1 MAQGWLPTKPPLGY
15 KTDGEKGHKIH
26 VIDEEI
32 SPLIKKMFDL
42 YASGQYSTK
51 TLCNAMYERG
61 LRSRTGHKVSHARIH
76 QLLGDPFYYGMS
88 RWKNQITPGHH
99 EPLISKEL
107 FQKVQDRLHSYGAPR
122 MRKHNSLFKSV
133 FRCSECGGIITW
145 EIQKG
150 HWYGHGNHYK
160 NCPNYDWVKQEDIN
174 AQVAKSVVDV
184 SREDKGIENMLSW
197 VQDALKESHAGEIA
211 FREKSSAELERR
223 YQTATQRIDKLYDD
237 KIDGRIST
245 DFYDKKLQQYKKE
258 QEETLDSLNR
268 HRNANLKYF
277 EMGVA
282 VLQIAEEARDTY
294 LKPRRTVEQ
303 KRTLLSFL
311 FSNPK
316 INGKNVE
323 ISYQKAFKL
332 IHNRVQQ
339 ELSEKNTKKS
349 TFEPAK
355 KPTNKEKSAA
365 LRDTHPIWLRTVN
378 SVRTI
383 IQRQNEYIYIPDL
396 REYANA

>member
-1 MAQGWLPTKPPLGY
+1 
-15 KTDGEKGHKIH
+15 
-26 VIDEEI
+26 
-32 SPLIKKMFDL
+32 
-42 YASGQYSTK
+42 
-51 TLCNAMYERG
+51 
-61 LRSRTGHKVSHARIH
+61 
-76 QLLGDPFYYGMS
+76 
-88 RWKNQITPGHH
+88 
-99 EPLISKEL
+99 
-107 FQKVQDRLHSYGAPR
+107 
-122 MRKHNSLFKSV
+122 
-133 FRCSECGGIITW
+133 CSECGGTITW

-150 HWYGHGNHYK
+150 HWYGHCNHYK
-160 NCPNYDWVKQEDIN
+160 NCPNYDWVKQEDID
-174 AQVAKSVVDV
+174 AQIAESVVEV
-184 SREDKGIENMLSW
+184 SHEDKRIERMLSW
-197 VQDALKESHAGEIA
+197 VQEALKESHAGEIA

-237 KIDGRIST
+237 KIDGRISH

-282 VLQIAEEARDTY
+282 VLQIAKEARDTY

-323 ISYQKAFKL
+323 VSYQKAFKL
-332 IHNRVQQ
+332 IHDRVQQ
-339 ELSEKNTKKS
+339 ELSEKNTEKI
-349 TFEPAK
+349 TFELPK

-365 LRDTHPIWLRTVN
+365 FRDTHPIWLRGQDSNLEPSPYTLSSTFVWCGLYH
-378 SVRTI
+378 RHI
-383 IQRQNEYIYIPDL
+383 FRIRRFGI
-396 REYANA
+396 